1 MIQAIHIEGRN
12 IEDIIRLRC
21 VKSCEKT
28 SVAGIMRY
36 RFYPQMMAHP
46 APLQSAYTGDWL
58 CEDIDHKWHI
68 LNDDTYNKR
77 YGDNKTDDKAGH
89 AERS

>member
-36 RFYPQMMAHP
+36 RFYPQTMAHP
-46 APLQSAYTGDWL
+46 APLQSAYTGD
-58 CEDIDHKWHI
+58 
-68 LNDDTYNKR
+68 
-77 YGDNKTDDKAGH
+77 
-89 AERS
+89 